1 MSISLSTE
9 NFLLS
14 SKSSNAVLKATDFG
28 LSRFFVENKP
38 LDEIVGSPFYVAPE
52 VLRRNYGKE
61 ADIWSCGVI
70 LYILLSGYESSPFV
84 LRS

>member
-1 MSISLSTE
+1 MIHHYLMNFLLTE

-14 SKSSNAVLKATDFG
+14 SKGDDAVLKATDFG
-28 LSRFFVENKP
+28 LSRFFVENKS

-52 VLRRNYGKE
+52 VLQRKYGKE

-70 LYILLSGYESSPFV
+70 LYILLCG
-84 LRS
+84 